1 MVLSLFYHCQSPVA
15 VEWKKARRRGARHGH
30 TPAPRRTSFRVQ
42 LRFSP
47 FHLGGK
53 VIPNIDVSWPDAV
66 GLGVKVETLTL
77 VQADLGGWEWRVD
90 LSGWG
95 PTFEELVGYEV
106 ESLSFSAQEERQDVL
121 APPAEVVDGVP
132 ALENGV
138 DAPPAYVYDAPVRGL
153 VAGGN
158 LIPVCAGV
166 PTLAS
171 AVALG
176 NAADAPT
183 LESAASPA
191 CDGAPL
197 PVTSAVFLPLA
208 AYELVPCL
216 ELFAGVRPP
225 APVEDAT
232 VVLAEGV
239 VRDAD
244 VVVGYGCDDPHG
256 TADEG
261 VAEDREMQ
269 EF

>member
-1 MVLSLFYHCQSPVA
+1 M
-15 VEWKKARRRGARHGH
+15 
-30 TPAPRRTSFRVQ
+30 
-42 LRFSP
+42 
-47 FHLGGK
+47 
-53 VIPNIDVSWPDAV
+53 
-66 GLGVKVETLTL
+66 
-77 VQADLGGWEWRVD
+77 VQADLGGWELRVG
-90 LSGWG
+90 LSEWG
-95 PTFEELVGYEV
+95 LTFEELVGYEV
-106 ESLSFSAQEERQDVL
+106 ESLSFSAQEGRQDVL

-132 ALENGV
+132 SLENGV

-153 VAGGN
+153 VAGDN
-158 LIPVCAGV
+158 LIPVRAGV
-166 PTLAS
+166 PTRAS
-171 AVALG
+171 AVAHG

-191 CDGAPL
+191 CDDAPL
-197 PVTSAVFLPLA
+197 PATSAAFPPLA
-208 AYELVPCL
+208 AYELVPSL

-225 APVEDAT
+225 APVDDAT

-261 VAEDREMQ
+261 VGEDREMR

>member
-1 MVLSLFYHCQSPVA
+1 MG
-15 VEWKKARRRGARHGH
+15 WKKARRGGARHGH
-30 TPAPRRTSFRVQ
+30 TPAPRQTSFRVQ

-53 VIPNIDVSWPDAV
+53 VNPNIDVSWPDAV
-66 GLGVKVETLTL
+66 GLGATVETLMS
-77 VQADLGGWEWRVD
+77 VQADLDGWELWVG

-95 PTFEELVGYEV
+95 PTFEELFGYEV
-106 ESLSFSAQEERQDVL
+106 ESLSFSAPEGQQDAL

-132 ALENGV
+132 SLENGV
-138 DAPPAYVYDAPVRGL
+138 DAPPAYVFDALVRGL
-153 VAGGN
+153 VAGDI

-166 PTLAS
+166 PTPAF

-208 AYELVPCL
+208 AYELVPFL

-225 APVEDAT
+225 APVDDAT
-232 VVLAEGV
+232 VVLVEGA

-261 VAEDREMQ
+261 VAEDREMR

>member
-1 MVLSLFYHCQSPVA
+1 MG
-15 VEWKKARRRGARHGH
+15 WKKARRRGARHGH
-30 TPAPRRTSFRVQ
+30 TPAPRQTSFRVQ
-42 LRFSP
+42 LQFSP

-66 GLGVKVETLTL
+66 GLWVKVETLMF
-77 VQADLGGWEWRVD
+77 VQADLGGWELRVG

-95 PTFEELVGYEV
+95 LTFEELVGYEV
-106 ESLSFSAQEERQDVL
+106 ESLSFSAQEGRQDVL
-121 APPAEVVDGVP
+121 APPADGVP
-132 ALENGV
+132 SLENGA
-138 DAPPAYVYDAPVRGL
+138 DAPPAYVFDVPVRGL
-153 VAGGN
+153 VVGDN

-166 PTLAS
+166 PTRAS
-171 AVALG
+171 AAALG

-216 ELFAGVRPP
+216 ELFAGVRPL
-225 APVEDAT
+225 APVDDAT
-232 VVLAEGV
+232 AVLAEGA

-244 VVVGYGCDDPHG
+244 VVVGYGCDDHRG

-261 VAEDREMQ
+261 VAEDREMR